1 MLDFW
6 LCPYLSFAIKIKI
19 KWPTECTMI
28 NSKSC
33 LSPWHYQNSSI
44 RDTWN
49 PILIKMTIFCTNSR
63 ERKTVTPSHS
73 FVFSIPWGNSFF
85 PHVWCHL
92 VLVNN
97 LRHKL
102 IVKQSFFTESTT
114 ATKTVLIRC
123 CCTCNLLVLC
133 EKNTLT
139 LNHAFDP
146 GNFGQN
152 NILIVWTKTLNRWSC
167 FLVTSRPKESKVK
180 ILLENYSGFSLS
192 PVQNWS
198 FWSLGE
204 KLKNFK
210 MFCLKETLPSLC
222 LPFASF
228 FHFFARFC

>member
-1 MLDFW
+1 MFDFW

-19 KWPTECTMI
+19 NDQLHCTMI

-49 PILIKMTIFCTNSR
+49 PILIKMTIFRTNSR

-102 IVKQSFFTESTT
+102 IVKQIFFNESTT
-114 ATKTVLIRC
+114 ATKTVCIRC

-139 LNHAFDP
+139 SNHVFDP

-152 NILIVWTKTLNRWSC
+152 NILSELKHLTGAV
-167 FLVTSRPKESKVK
+167 F
-180 ILLENYSGFSLS
+180 
-192 PVQNWS
+192 WS
-198 FWSLGE
+198 FPGQ
-204 KLKNFK
+204 KNQK
-210 MFCLKETLPSLC
+210 WKYY
-222 LPFASF
+222 
-228 FHFFARFC
+228 

>member
-1 MLDFW
+1 
-6 LCPYLSFAIKIKI
+6 
-19 KWPTECTMI
+19 
-28 NSKSC
+28 
-33 LSPWHYQNSSI
+33 
-44 RDTWN
+44 
-49 PILIKMTIFCTNSR
+49 MTIFCTNSR

-102 IVKQSFFTESTT
+102 IVKQNFFNESTT
-114 ATKTVLIRC
+114 ATKTVCMRC

-198 FWSLGE
+198 FWSLGQ
-204 KLKNFK
+204 KWKNFK
-210 MFCLKETLPSLC
+210 IFCLKETLPSLC
-222 LPFASF
+222 LPVASSPSPF
-228 FHFFARFC
+228 FHFFAPFCLFFFAEHLPGFISEGKFSLKIVKYNFQGSILWVGGGTKYSL